1 MRHFVL
7 KKIIKLKMN
16 HEKLPSN
23 KNFGIVFSVVF
34 LLIALYPLTQSKH
47 IAIWS
52 LSVSLIFL
60 ILGLINSRILTPL
73 NKLWFKFGIFLGK
86 IISPLIMGIIFFL
99 VVTPT
104 GLLMRFFGKDLLN
117 LKYKKNKSYWIE
129 KKGPKSQMKNQ
140 F

>member
-1 MRHFVL
+1 
-7 KKIIKLKMN
+7 MN

-47 IAIWS
+47 IEIWS